1 MGGLKLDKKIYEE
14 LKSKNFREVEN
25 FILGFMRK
33 DWGIDDSLSYRV
45 AISAL
50 ALILKETK
58 NKTSMMKYIENN
70 IADETTLTFIK
81 KVEKEFYKWVEELAN
96 KFDIDTLKAAVLF
109 SESTR
114 FTEVDMY
121 STPEGIARLTI
132 PLLGLKKEDSIL
144 DLGSGVGSFLIQAAL
159 VSGSQNLY
167 GVEVNTSS
175 VIIANIRRFVLG
187 LPIKVIQGNVLSQD
201 FTNLSANK
209 VFSNH
214 PLGMRFPNLQNYIN
228 KNPRLKKYFRE
239 AKRTVSGDWVF
250 NMSAYLTMKQPGKT
264 VILMTNAG
272 TWNKPD
278 EGLRQKLV
286 EEGAIEG
293 VILLP
298 ARLLSTTMV
307 SLTLIILSQNN
318 KEIRMVDASEIYT
331 EGRRQ
336 NLLESADIEQI
347 LEAYKNDTTVSRK
360 VTIGEIRE
368 QEYILNPLRYIG
380 IDIGIKDG
388 IPLGS
393 LCLSINRGAMI
404 KSTELDELASS
415 DETNYHY
422 LMVQNIND
430 GIVDENLPSLIKIDE
445 KYRKYCI
452 NDRNLIISKI
462 FPFKVAMAH
471 VKDNELILANG
482 NLYFIEL
489 DETKVNPV
497 FVQVFL
503 QSEAGIAQL
512 NRFAKGA
519 AMKSIS
525 IQDLKMI
532 QIPNLSREKQ
542 DQIAEEYENIC
553 DELIVLQRQSDMI
566 RDKKARLLEGVI

>member
-1 MGGLKLDKKIYEE
+1 MDKKTCEE
-14 LKSKNFREVEN
+14 LKSKDFRAVEN
-25 FILGFMRK
+25 YILDFMRK
-33 DWGIDDSLSYRV
+33 DWRINDSLSYRV
-45 AISAL
+45 VISAL
-50 ALILKETK
+50 ALVLKETK
-58 NKTSMMKYIENN
+58 KKTSMMEYVENN
-70 IADETTLTFIK
+70 IADETTLSFLK
-81 KVEKEFYKWVEELAN
+81 KIEKEFYKLVEELSN

-109 SESTR
+109 SEPTR

-121 STPEGIARLTI
+121 STPEGISRLVI
-132 PLLGLKKEDSIL
+132 SLLDLKKEDSIL

-175 VIIANIRRFVLG
+175 VIIANIRRFILG

-209 VFSNH
+209 VFSNY
-214 PLGMRFPNLQNYIN
+214 PLGIRFRDLQNYIN
-228 KNPRLKKYFRE
+228 KNPMLKKYFKE
-239 AKRTVSGDWVF
+239 AKMTVSGDWVF

-298 ARLLSTTMV
+298 ARLLSTTMI
-307 SLTLIILSQNN
+307 SLTLMVLSQNN
-318 KEIRMVDASEIYT
+318 KEIRMVDASKIYT

-336 NLLESADIEQI
+336 NSLESADIERI
-347 LEAYKNDTTVSRK
+347 IEAYKNDTVISKK
-360 VTIGEIRE
+360 VTVDEIKK
-368 QEYILNPLRYIG
+368 QEYILNPQRYIG
-380 IDIGIKDG
+380 VDTGIKYG
-388 IPLGS
+388 IPLGD

-404 KSTELDELASS
+404 TSTELDELASS
-415 DETNYHY
+415 DETNFHY
-422 LMVQNIND
+422 LMLQNIND
-430 GIVDENLPSLIKIDE
+430 GVIDENLPSLIKIDE

-452 NDRNLIISKI
+452 KDRSLIISKI
-462 FPFKVAMAH
+462 YPFKVAMAH
-471 VKDNELILANG
+471 VKEDELILANG

-503 QSEAGIAQL
+503 QSEAGISQL

-519 AMKSIS
+519 AMQSIS

-532 QIPNLSREKQ
+532 QIPNLPREKQ
-542 DQIAEEYENIC
+542 DQIAEEYENLR
-553 DELIVLQRQSDMI
+553 DELIVLQRQIDLI